1 MKYQRERRLGGEEP
15 TEPYA
20 RPEQSIAVD
29 TRKIAV
35 ELETLEALQR
45 RNCRKGP
52 RGNSGNIAKS
62 GEMMKKWYSLIDK
75 VYNKKNLYE
84 SYKSVRAN
92 KGAPGVDGVT
102 VKEYGINLG
111 EEIEELHHELKTGTY
126 EPKPVLR
133 VEISKPDGSKR
144 PLGIP
149 TVRDRVVQQAVL
161 NILQPIFDP
170 EFHPSSYG
178 YRPNRSCQ
186 QAVAKAERFMNKYGL
201 EYVADMDLS
210 KCFDRLDHALIL
222 KSVNRKI
229 SDGSLLKLI
238 KKFLVAGVMKDG
250 AYEETIIGSPQG
262 GVISPL
268 LANIYLDYFD
278 QKMKANGIRIVR
290 YADDILI
297 FAESYRGAV
306 KHLQLATTILEGELK
321 LTVNKEKTHLTSVD
335 KGVAY
340 LGFVIWPKAVSIQ
353 PKKITTFKDKI
364 RKMTPRNHG
373 MNIEKMVKRLNP
385 VLRGWA
391 SYYQIANCKKVFTKL
406 MGWIRRRLR
415 MKQMREWKS
424 FRQLHK
430 ALRRRGYKGE
440 FQKISMTT
448 WRNSASP
455 LLGRALPNSWFDDNG
470 LINLETYKTGI
481 LSFYFEG

>member
-1 MKYQRERRLGGEEP
+1 MAAE
-15 TEPYA
+15 T
-20 RPEQSIAVD
+20 S
-29 TRKIAV
+29 KIAK
-35 ELETLEALQR
+35 ELETLEKLQEETAA
-45 RNCRKGP
+45 KKT
-52 RGNSGNIAKS
+52 RGNSRNIAKS

-92 KGAPGVDGVT
+92 KGAPGIDGVT
-102 VKEYGINLG
+102 VEAYGINLE
-111 EEIEELHHELKTGTY
+111 EEIEKLHHELKTGTY

-133 VEISKPDGSKR
+133 VEIPKPDGSKR

-178 YRPNRSCQ
+178 YRPNRTCQ
-186 QAVAKAERFMNKYGL
+186 QAVAKAERFMNKYSL
-201 EYVADMDLS
+201 RHVVDMDLS
-210 KCFDRLDHALIL
+210 KCFDRLDHELIL

-238 KKFLVAGVMKDG
+238 KKFLTAGVMKDE
-250 AYEETIIGSPQG
+250 AYEETTIGSPQG

-268 LANIYLDYFD
+268 IANIYLDYFD
-278 QKMKANGIRIVR
+278 QKMKAKGIRIVR

-297 FAESYRGAV
+297 FAKSHREARKY
-306 KHLQLATTILEGELK
+306 LQLAISILEDEMR
-321 LTVNKEKTHLTSVD
+321 LTVNQDKTHITSVD

-340 LGFVIWPKAVSIQ
+340 LGFIIRPHTVSIH
-353 PKKITTFKDKI
+353 PKKVMALKNKI
-364 RKMTPRNHG
+364 KEITPRNHG
-373 MNIEKMVKRLNP
+373 MNVEQMIKRLNP
-385 VLRGWA
+385 VLRGWIN
-391 SYYQIANCKKVFTKL
+391 YYRIANCKGLLAEL

-424 FRQLHK
+424 YKQLHK

-440 FQKISMTT
+440 FKKISMTR

-455 LLGRALPNSWFDDNG
+455 LLSLALPNSWFDEMG
-470 LINLETYKTGI
+470 LVNLESYKTGI
-481 LSFYFEG
+481 LSVYYE